1 MPLPSLFAMRVRKLD
16 DFIQNS
22 SQTAIITQKHKNEV
36 YSRLEMNVD
45 SKFDSETIKEKTLS
59 IEKNLDGSFGKKFR
73 INFKYFLQFFC
84 VTCILLFWSPFGVYA
99 HCSFDCSLL
108 AALHNY

>member
-45 SKFDSETIKEKTLS
+45 SKFDSEKA
-59 IEKNLDGSFGKKFR
+59 N
-73 INFKYFLQFFC
+73 KY
-84 VTCILLFWSPFGVYA
+84 
-99 HCSFDCSLL
+99 
-108 AALHNY
+108 